1 MPGPPAEISPQDV
14 RIGEKVEYKSINNN
28 QLPDGLVKIN
38 RITDTLIMFEYII
51 LINENRSVKKG
62 VIDKTGANGKFYTVD
77 YTDGGKRRS
86 RKRNQKKSKK
96 NHKKRNSRKSRRH
109 RR

>member
-1 MPGPPAEISPQDV
+1 MS
-14 RIGEKVEYKSINNN
+14 
-28 QLPDGLVKIN
+28 DGLVKIN
-38 RITDTLIMFEYII
+38 KITDTLIMFEYII
-51 LINENRSVKKG
+51 LKNEDRSVKKG
-62 VIDKTGANGKFYTVD
+62 IIDKTGANGKFYAVD

-96 NHKKRNSRKSRRH
+96 NHKKQKSRRH